1 MSQACSGAE
10 ASEDKAAAR
19 LTPPLKDYW
28 NGVLSPA
35 LSSIAD
41 DGDLATFLNFQLEHL
56 LEVDFESH
64 DGYRNA
70 AEKAELTAEV
80 LEIVKLRIRAR
91 IGAAERALSADAQEA
106 A

>member
-1 MSQACSGAE
+1 MSQACCRAE

-28 NGVLSPA
+28 NRVLSPA

-56 LEVDFESH
+56 EVDFERH
-64 DGYRNA
+64 DGDRDA

-91 IGAAERALSADAQEA
+91 IGAAERALGADAQEA